1 MPRAD
6 EIDAAD
12 GAVLAAVVAALPDP
26 VIVTDRAG
34 AVLAFNDPA
43 LSAWPG
49 LGKGR
54 PLSLAVRSPEVL
66 GAVDRL
72 QRGERR
78 ASAHYAERVPV
89 ERIYE
94 VVLSVVE
101 VRTAEGSAPTFL
113 LAFRDRTE
121 QHRLDMMRV
130 DFVANASHELRTPLA
145 SLLGFIETLQGPA
158 REDAAAR
165 ERFLLIM
172 RQQAQR
178 MARLIDDL
186 LSLSR
191 VEMAE
196 HRRPET
202 PVDLAAIAGQMV
214 DTLRP
219 LADEREVVI
228 AFSAPPGGAV
238 VPGDRD
244 DLMRVAENL
253 IENAIKYGQS
263 GGRVD
268 VSVVIEDESPGRPQ
282 AVLAVRDYGPGIAPE
297 HVPRLTE
304 RFYRVDTGQSRGQG
318 GTGLGLALVKHVVNR
333 HRGRLAIESRP
344 GEGATFRVML
354 PAGDPVSRA

>member
-6 EIDAAD
+6 NIEAAD
-12 GAVLAAVVAALPDP
+12 GALLVALVGALPEP
-26 VIVTDRAG
+26 LIVTDRTG
-34 AVLAFNDPA
+34 AVIAFNDPA
-43 LSAWPG
+43 MAAWPG
-49 LGKGR
+49 LGRGR
-54 PLSLAVRSPEVL
+54 PLSLAVRSPDVL

-72 QRGERR
+72 QRGETNVT
-78 ASAHYAERVPV
+78 AHYSERVPV
-89 ERIYE
+89 ERIFE
-94 VVLSVVE
+94 VTLSSVE
-101 VRTAEGSAPTFL
+101 VRAAEGRVPIFV

-130 DFVANASHELRTPLA
+130 DFIANASHELRTPLA

-158 REDAAAR
+158 RDDPAAR
-165 ERFLLIM
+165 ERFLQIM

-202 PVDLAAIAGQMV
+202 SVDLAVIVGQMV

-219 LADEREVVI
+219 LADEREV
-228 AFSAPPGGAV
+228 ALSFTAPPGGVV

-253 IENAIKYGQS
+253 VENAIKYGQD

-268 VSVVIEDESPGRPQ
+268 VGVSLAQDGTGPAQ
-282 AVLAVRDYGPGIAPE
+282 AILLVRDYGQGIAPE

-304 RFYRVDTGQSRGQG
+304 RFYRVDTGKSRGQG
-318 GTGLGLALVKHVVNR
+318 GTGLGLALVKHIVNR

-344 GEGATFRVML
+344 GEGATFRVSL
-354 PAGDPVSRA
+354 PASVDVSRT